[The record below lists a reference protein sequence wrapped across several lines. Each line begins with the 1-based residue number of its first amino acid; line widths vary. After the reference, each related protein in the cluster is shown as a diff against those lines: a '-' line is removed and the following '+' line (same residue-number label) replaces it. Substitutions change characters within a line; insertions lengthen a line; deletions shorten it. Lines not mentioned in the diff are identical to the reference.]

1 MIEIENYELIKQK
14 KDILI
19 TYSLSDCSALK
30 DVESVNIIAKENKD
44 NTFNLLISN
53 ESKEVVTVTLTGL
66 DKQSLELLKDKRI
79 LLAGIDEE
87 SNSIAEVSLV
97 KDFKVE
103 NQKKLKLG

>member
-19 TYSLSDCSALK
+19 TYSLSDCSSLK
-30 DVESVNIIAKENKD
+30 DIENVTLVAKENKD

-53 ESKEVVTVTLTGL
+53 ESKDLVTLTGL
-66 DKQSLELLKDKRI
+66 DKQSLNLLKDKRI

-97 KDFKVE
+97 KDFKIE

>member
-53 ESKEVVTVTLTGL
+53 ESKEVVTLTGL